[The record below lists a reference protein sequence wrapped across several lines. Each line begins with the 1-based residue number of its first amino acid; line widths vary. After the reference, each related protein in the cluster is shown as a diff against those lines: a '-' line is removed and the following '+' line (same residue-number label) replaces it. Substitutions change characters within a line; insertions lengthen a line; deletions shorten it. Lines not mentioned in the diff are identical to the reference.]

1 VGTGDNMAAALGL
14 GLAAGTAVV
23 SLGTSGTAYTVAEA
37 PTADPTGAVAGF
49 ADATGRFLPLVCT
62 LNATKVTDAAARLL
76 GVDHAGFDALALAAA
91 PGAGG
96 VVMLP
101 YLDGE
106 RTPDLPSATGALVG
120 LRSDVSREQFARASV
135 EGVVCGL
142 LDALDALGAHAPID
156 AVVLTGGGA
165 RSAAYRAVFADL
177 CELPLG
183 TSNADEA
190 VAAGACVQ
198 AAAVALGVSHAEVIE
213 RWRLGN
219 ESPLAPS
226 GAVGDALRG
235 EIRQRYAALRDTL
248 YPGT

>member
-1 VGTGDNMAAALGL
+1 
-14 GLAAGTAVV
+14 
-23 SLGTSGTAYTVAEA
+23 
-37 PTADPTGAVAGF
+37 
-49 ADATGRFLPLVCT
+49 
-62 LNATKVTDAAARLL
+62 
-76 GVDHAGFDALALAAA
+76 
-91 PGAGG
+91 
-96 VVMLP
+96 
-101 YLDGE
+101 
-106 RTPDLPSATGALVG
+106 
-120 LRSDVSREQFARASV
+120 V

-198 AAAVALGVSHAEVIE
+198 AGAVALGVSHAEVIE

-235 EIRQRYAALRDTL
+235 DIRQRYAVLRDTL
-248 YPGT
+248 HPGT